1 MNRSDVLTGFLSWF
15 IIGHLIFAALGVVEL
30 KTELG
35 FYDLS
40 IIPWLI
46 TAAASAILFIKR
58 KIWIGAGVLGAIGIN
73 ALAWMLMLPSWG
85 MQGDTLELMGFPLP
99 VGLLLIMKQL

>member
-1 MNRSDVLTGFLSWF
+1 MNRSDVLNGFLGWF
-15 IIGHLIFAALGVVEL
+15 IIGHLIFAALLGVVEL

-35 FYDLS
+35 FDDLS

-58 KIWIGAGVLGAIGIN
+58 KFWIGAGVLVAIGIN
-73 ALAWMLMLPSWG
+73 ALA
-85 MQGDTLELMGFPLP
+85 
-99 VGLLLIMKQL
+99 